1 MKNFKTELIAEVG
14 QAHDGSLGILHSY
27 IDAIATTGVQTIK
40 FQVHIA
46 EAESSIHEPFRINF
60 SYEDKTRFDYWKRV
74 EFSLDQWAGI
84 KNHCEEVGLEFLAS
98 PFSNMAVDLLE
109 QLNVKRYK
117 IGSGEVTSYLML
129 HKIAQTG
136 KPIILSSG
144 MSPFDELDKAIKF
157 IEPYGNEMAI
167 LQCTTNYPTSAK
179 KVGLNVI
186 SELKEKYPKHKVGLS
201 EHTGQIFAGLA
212 ATTLGAE
219 ILEFHVVFD
228 RMMFGPDSNSS
239 LTIAE
244 VTTLSMG
251 VKFINDSLN
260 HPIDKT
266 ENSEYG
272 TLKTMFEKSLSV
284 NKNLQIGDTIRIDDL
299 ETKKPAGFGINAS
312 EYKSIIGKKLIRNIQ
327 KNDFINYIDLQ

>member
-1 MKNFKTELIAEVG
+1 MKIFKTELIAEVG

-60 SYEDKTRFDYWKRV
+60 SYEDKTRYDYWKRV
-74 EFSLDQWAGI
+74 EFSLDQWIGI

-109 QLNVKRYK
+109 KINVKRYK
-117 IGSGEVTSYLML
+117 IGSGEVTNFLML

-144 MSPFDELDKAIKF
+144 MSSFDELDKAIKF
-157 IEPYGNEMAI
+157 IEPYGNEIAI

-212 ATTLGAE
+212 ATTLGAN

-228 RMMFGPDSNSS
+228 RKMFGPDSNSS
-239 LTIAE
+239 LTIDE
-244 VTTLSMG
+244 VTTLSKG

-266 ENSEYG
+266 DNSEYG

-284 NKNLQIGDTIRIDDL
+284 NKNLQLGHTIKIDDL